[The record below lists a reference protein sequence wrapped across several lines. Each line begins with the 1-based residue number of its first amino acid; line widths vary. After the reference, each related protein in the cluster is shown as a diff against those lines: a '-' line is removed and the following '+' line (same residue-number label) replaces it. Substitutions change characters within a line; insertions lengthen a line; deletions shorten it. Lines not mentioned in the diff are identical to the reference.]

1 MKRNEKIIKIVTVFI
16 LLIVI
21 TTAAA
26 SACTGVYVG
35 KEVSEDGSTII
46 ARTVDVTTPLLVNTC
61 QVYDRVENT
70 PGRILEARNGFTW
83 ELPAT
88 RYKYTNIPFSPSSI
102 TEGSTIINSGS
113 VTNEYGLVVTAT
125 ITGETPDSVLETDPF
140 VKTGIGEE
148 SIGDVLGQSCKTA
161 KEAIQ
166 LLAKIID
173 EKGSSEPNIVMVAD
187 QNEAWYMEIYTGHQY
202 AAVKMPADKVA
213 AFGNEFSLGTL
224 DEYEDKILS
233 PNLIS
238 HAENNGF
245 AKYTDGSLNLFETY
259 AGGTASLMDLCHMR
273 TWYGHKVFSPSTIGD
288 YQKNVYYPLF
298 YTPDKKIAVR
308 DVMDLFRSRYEGT
321 PYDAD
326 TGSYR
331 TIATEKACNT
341 HIMELFDN
349 LPPEMSVVSW
359 ATLSETSYAPFIPF
373 SNMVTAFD
381 PHYSYDSGIYRY
393 DEDAAYSQFKR
404 LNTLAASRDRE
415 TYGTGIR
422 KYWEETEDYYLT
434 VMPELLQSAV
444 GINVKSPE
452 IAQKYLTD
460 ATLSFE
466 SGAYSDAQRLFDDLM
481 WYMSENYI
489 SINQKDPVT
498 GEYGDTPVF
507 VEPFEALF
515 DVAEFGKR
523 LGYDVSVDSTGTMY
537 LVKGNTKISVT
548 PSNGIK
554 GSLGSLSVNGEAT
567 AVKVSTDDGKIYLPL
582 SSLSVLK
589 DNSTYRYVLEE
600 VPAQAQSPIPV
611 LGILAGLVLVVL
623 ILRKK

>member
-1 MKRNEKIIKIVTVFI
+1 MKSKNISIKIVTVFI
-16 LLIVI
+16 LLILL

-35 KEVSEDGSTII
+35 KEVSEDGSTIL
-46 ARTVDVTTPLLVNTC
+46 ARTDDCSITTEIASC
-61 QVYDRVENT
+61 QVYDRIENT
-70 PGRILEARNGFTW
+70 PGRMIQASNGFTW

-88 RYKYTNIPFSPSSI
+88 TYKYTGIPDIPANG
-102 TEGSTIINSGS
+102 TGMNWDCGS
-113 VTNEYGLVVTAT
+113 TNEYGLMVTAT
-125 ITGETPDSVLETDPF
+125 VTGYTPKSVLKTDPF

-148 SIGDVLGQSCKTA
+148 SITQVLAQSSKTA

-173 EKGSSEPNIVMVAD
+173 EKGSSEANIVMVAD

-213 AFGNEFSLGTL
+213 VFGNEFVLGTL
-224 DEYEDKILS
+224 DDYEDKILS

-259 AGGTASLMDLCHMR
+259 AGGTDFLTDPNHMR

-308 DVMDLFRSRYEGT
+308 DVMDLFRSRYQGT
-321 PYDAD
+321 PYDVS

-331 TIATEKACNT
+331 TIATEKASNA

-359 ATLSETSYAPFIPF
+359 FTLSEASYAPFIPF

-381 PHYSYDSGIYRY
+381 PHYSYVQDTYNY
-393 DEDAAYSQFKR
+393 DEYSAYSQFKR
-404 LNTLAASRDRE
+404 LNTLAASRDRDI
-415 TYGTGIR
+415 YGSGIR
-422 KYWEETEDYYLT
+422 QYWEETEDYYLT
-434 VMPELLQSAV
+434 VMPELLKSAA
-444 GINVKSPE
+444 GINQKSSVR
-452 IAQKYLTD
+452 AQEYLTN
-460 ATLSFE
+460 AALSFE
-466 SGAYSDAQRLFDDLM
+466 FGAYSDAQRLFDDLM

-498 GEYGDTPVF
+498 GEYGDTPVV
-507 VEPFEALF
+507 VEPFEASF

-523 LGYDVSVDSTGTMY
+523 LGYDVSVDSTGTMH
-537 LVKGNTKISVT
+537 LVKGATKISVT
-548 PSNGIK
+548 PSNGLK
-554 GSLGSLSVNGEAT
+554 GSLGTLSVNGET
-567 AVKVSTDDGKIYLPL
+567 TEVKVSTVDGKIFLPL
-582 SSLSVLK
+582 SSLGVLK

-600 VPAQAQSPIPV
+600 MPAQAKTPVPV
-611 LGILAGLVLVVL
+611 LGILAGIGLAAL
-623 ILRKK
+623 ILRRK